1 MLKNEMEMPDKTYSS
16 TRPTTPILTPHL
28 SVTQYRLSGTG
39 GTPVSV
45 SIMLLSSQGKLV
57 LASSFVRCG
66 YPV

>member
-1 MLKNEMEMPDKTYSS
+1 MLKENEMEMPDKTYSS
-16 TRPTTPILTPHL
+16 TRPILTPHL
-28 SVTQYRLSGTG
+28 SVTQYRLNGTG